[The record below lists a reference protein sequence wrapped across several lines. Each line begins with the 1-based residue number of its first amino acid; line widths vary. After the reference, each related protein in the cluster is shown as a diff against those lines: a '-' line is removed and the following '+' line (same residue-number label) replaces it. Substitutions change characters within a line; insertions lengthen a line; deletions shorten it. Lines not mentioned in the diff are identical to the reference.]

1 MKGDQASICLQLST
15 YPSLLLQH
23 RIRPSTITSPELQLH
38 TETMKLTFALI
49 ALIGLTAANPRPQL
63 PTPDDPPP
71 PLTADPPPDSEQTP
85 EPTTTSTST
94 SKDAPPPE
102 PTRAPPVPDGAICE
116 CGYTYCASVLM
127 GMSTL
132 CRLNHQST
140 PLDHHIK
147 LIFSPP
153 TEKPWSQKQL
163 AEAYCDTPNASCDKN
178 VPATNISS
186 ALYICLCDDPDQKV
200 GTNLDLVCGCDKC
213 LNIGPDFRG
222 RCETPCHAGNC
233 QMRLW

>member
-1 MKGDQASICLQLST
+1 
-15 YPSLLLQH
+15 
-23 RIRPSTITSPELQLH
+23 
-38 TETMKLTFALI
+38 MKLTLTI
-49 ALIGLTAANPRPQL
+49 LALIGLAAANPRPQL
-63 PTPDDPPP
+63 PTPDMPPP
-71 PLTADPPPDSEQTP
+71 PLSSQVPPDDEQTP

-94 SKDAPPPE
+94 STSRDNLPSD

-127 GMSTL
+127 GM
-132 CRLNHQST
+132 
-140 PLDHHIK
+140 K
-147 LIFSPP
+147 
-153 TEKPWSQKQL
+153 KPWSQKEL
-163 AEAYCDTPNASCDKN
+163 SEAYCSTPNASCDKN